1 MAAQAMPGRGVSTMM
16 VRCARD
22 SPRPVLA
29 PYDDPNAEPARSVR
43 PPARSGSCRRAG
55 TAVTGLRFDAF
66 HLDTAT
72 RELSREGVVVA
83 LPPRVFACLALLAR
97 HRDRAMGRDEL
108 IEAMWDGRG
117 ATDVQLAQ
125 LVLQCRRAV
134 DDDGQRQR
142 VIRTVAGFGYRWVAP
157 VMEGPIE
164 SSPPPVA
171 AEPAADARTAQAVI
185 AEPMVVAHRRLPM
198 ALTALAF
205 AGIALVLAWLLV
217 ARESPAPVAGGGALV
232 MPLRVEDPEMSWLR
246 LGGLDVVVERLRRN
260 RVPVL
265 SSETSVALSQ
275 SPGLASTGQGPTA
288 QAALRRL
295 RETSGADA
303 VIGLRAVRAGGLW
316 QVEAD
321 IHRGDHDLPMLEAR
335 DEDPVRALRMLADR
349 ISGALGHVAAEPG
362 TAPGHGAV
370 AITLQQ
376 ARAALLANEP
386 ARARELLLANPA
398 LVRDEPLLRQQLAE
412 VDIRAGRYA
421 QAREALDA
429 LLATGEGDALF
440 RAQLLEARGMVA
452 VRGGR
457 FAEAGADF
465 SEALSLLG
473 ADGDALAL
481 GRAYLGRG
489 ISRTS
494 LQDYTGALADNAL
507 ARAAFQRS
515 GDIGSIARVDSNTGA
530 LEILRGHMAQADA
543 YLQRALAKFR
553 DLGFVQERV
562 NALQL
567 AFVAAR
573 ARLEHAAA
581 AKAIDEVWGLRDR
594 IVSPSSKWS
603 VGLYRVEWQLWNGD
617 LAAADALLAT
627 LAATAQPAAAA
638 EQERLHLLR
647 AALERDRGNPDAAW
661 LELEPI
667 PDAAHASADD
677 DSVRAEVTLLRA
689 RLARELGRAADVAA
703 APADAIEPANPRT
716 PLRLLAEAHRAL
728 ARDDA
733 EAARQAFEAA
743 LALADEQAVPRTL
756 VAVAV
761 DYGGELLT
769 QGRLAEAGIV
779 AARAALWADTDFDS
793 ALLQLR
799 LARAGGNRAAWVA
812 SLERVRRLA
821 GERAIPAELAEPPSS

>member
-1 MAAQAMPGRGVSTMM
+1 MT
-16 VRCARD
+16 
-22 SPRPVLA
+22 
-29 PYDDPNAEPARSVR
+29 E
-43 PPARSGSCRRAG
+43 
-55 TAVTGLRFDAF
+55 LRFDAF
-66 HLDTAT
+66 RLDTAT
-72 RELSREGVVVA
+72 RELDKDGVVVA

-157 VMEGPIE
+157 VREGAIDAPGPQARAVPE
-164 SSPPPVA
+164 VA
-171 AEPAADARTAQAVI
+171 ADPRASKTMPAPARAARW
-185 AEPMVVAHRRLPM
+185 RRFLAPI
-198 ALTALAF
+198 ALAVAAIAF
-205 AGIALVLAWLLV
+205 ALGYLLV
-217 ARESPAPVAGGGALV
+217 AREEAASVAAGGALV
-232 MPLRVEDPEMSWLR
+232 IPLQVGDPDMSWLR

-265 SSETSVALSQ
+265 SSETSVALAQ
-275 SPGLASTGQGPTA
+275 STGPASGGIG
-288 QAALRRL
+288 QAVALRRL
-295 RETSGADA
+295 REASGADI
-303 VIGLRAVRAGGLW
+303 VIGLRAARSDGLW
-316 QVEAD
+316 KMEAD
-321 IHRGDHDLPMLEAR
+321 IHRAKRADVTLEAR
-335 DEDPVRALRMLADR
+335 DEDPIRALRMLADR
-349 ISGALGHVAAEPG
+349 ASGALGHVAAEPG

-386 ARARELLLANPA
+386 THARELLLANPA

-457 FAEAGADF
+457 FAEAGVDF

-507 ARAAFQRS
+507 AREAFQRS

-581 AKAIDEVWGLRDR
+581 AKAIDEVWGLRER

-603 VGLYRVEWQLWNGD
+603 VGLYRVEWLLWNGD
-617 LAAADALLAT
+617 LAEADVLLAT
-627 LAATAQPAAAA
+627 LAATARPAAAA

-647 AALERDRGNPDAAW
+647 ATLERERGHLEAAW

-667 PDAAHASADD
+667 PDAVHASADD

-689 RLARELGRAADVAA
+689 RLARELGRSADVAA
-703 APADAIEPANPRT
+703 AAVADAIEPANPRT
-716 PLRLLAEAHRAL
+716 PLRLLAEANHEL
-728 ARDDA
+728 ARGDA
-733 EAARQAFEAA
+733 GRARQAFEAA

-769 QGRLAEAGIV
+769 ERRLAEAGII
-779 AARAALWADTDFDS
+779 AARTALWADTDFDS

-799 LARAGGNRAAWVA
+799 LAHAGDDRAAWA
-812 SLERVRRLA
+812 RALERARRLA
-821 GERAIPAELAEPPSS
+821 GERAVPAELAEPPQA